1 MRFPYRGFLPGFSI
15 ISKPNTDHLWF
26 FSCRRSVC
34 LTLNHH
40 ELPVPGF
47 LKQRFRAMRRVWIM
61 GTGSLPPATRE
72 NCSVFSDGCLMPW
85 VGQFVFLQAREGK
98 PGGAASFLWRNL

>member
-1 MRFPYRGFLPGFSI
+1 
-15 ISKPNTDHLWF
+15 
-26 FSCRRSVC
+26 
-34 LTLNHH
+34 
-40 ELPVPGF
+40 
-47 LKQRFRAMRRVWIM
+47 M